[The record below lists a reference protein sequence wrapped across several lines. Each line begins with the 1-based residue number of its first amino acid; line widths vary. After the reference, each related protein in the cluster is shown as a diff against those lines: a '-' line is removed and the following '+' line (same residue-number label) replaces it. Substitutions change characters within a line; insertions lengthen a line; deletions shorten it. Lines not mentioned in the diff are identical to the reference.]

1 MQHPFTALPSNL
13 PPAPECLLETT
24 VAQEKILTGRFL
36 HAVRDTVRLP
46 DGNTAVREYIQHPGA
61 VVIVPCLDDG
71 LYLVEY
77 QYRHP
82 MRRAMIEFPAGKLE
96 AGEPDL
102 LCAQRELR
110 EETGFTAGLWAHAGT
125 MHNCIGYSDERI
137 EIWFARDLQFQGQRL
152 DAGEFLQIHTATLPD
167 LLQRAREGTLTDAKT
182 LTALLWAQQVA
193 SGAWRLDW
201 QTQGANL

>member
-1 MQHPFTALPSNL
+1 M
-13 PPAPECLLETT
+13 LETT

-46 DGNTAVREYIQHPGA
+46 DGNAAMREYIQHPGA
-61 VVIVPCLDDG
+61 AVIVPCLGDG

-96 AGEPDL
+96 AGEPEL

-137 EIWFARDLQFQGQRL
+137 EIWFARELQFQGQQL
-152 DAGEFLQIHTATLPD
+152 DAGEFLQIHTATLAD

-182 LTALLWAQQVA
+182 LTALLWAQQLA
-193 SGAWRLDW
+193 SGAWQLDW
-201 QTQGANL
+201 QSSSQP

>member
-1 MQHPFTALPSNL
+1 MPHPFTALPRNL
-13 PPAPECLLETT
+13 PPTPACLLETT

-46 DGNTAVREYIQHPGA
+46 DGNAAMREYIQHPGA
-61 VVIVPCLDDG
+61 AVIVPCLGDG

-96 AGEPDL
+96 AGEPEL

-137 EIWFARDLQFQGQRL
+137 EIWFARELQFQGQQL
-152 DAGEFLQIHTATLPD
+152 DAGEFLQIHTATKWPM
-167 LLQRAREGTLTDAKT
+167 RVWPAPSRS
-182 LTALLWAQQVA
+182 
-193 SGAWRLDW
+193 SG
-201 QTQGANL
+201 